1 MDINKVLTMVLAAV
15 VGLMITN
22 AFVCL
27 ILLEYLMFN

>member
-1 MDINKVLTMVLAAV
+1 MDLDRLLTTLLAAI

-27 ILLEYLMFN
+27 VVLEYVAF